1 MMRPEDLA
9 AGRFEKAL
17 FTWQCC

>member
-1 MMRPEDLA
+1 MRPEDLA